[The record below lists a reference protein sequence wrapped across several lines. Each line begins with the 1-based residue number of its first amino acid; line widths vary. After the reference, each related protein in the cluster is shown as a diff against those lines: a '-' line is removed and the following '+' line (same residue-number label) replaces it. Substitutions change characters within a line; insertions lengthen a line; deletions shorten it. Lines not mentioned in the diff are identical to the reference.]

1 MARRNIVFRFFSG
14 FWRLVDESRRFV
26 VNVIFLLLV
35 AVLISSMLKGDAPLF
50 PDSAALVVDIKGD
63 LVNQLAGD
71 PLDRAIAEA
80 TGDDQPQTLV
90 RDVVDAILA
99 ARDDDRI
106 KVLVLELDG
115 LRGAGLPRMQAV
127 ARAIGEFRAAGKK
140 VIANG
145 SYYVQ
150 NQYYLAATADEI
162 YLHPFGA
169 VYIEGYGRFRMFYK
183 DAIDKLKIDWNV
195 FRVGEYKSF
204 VEPYTRNSMSAEDR
218 ESSLVWLNA
227 LWSQWQADVTAAR
240 ELPADA
246 ISEYVAG
253 LTGKLQ
259 EEQGD
264 AAQAA
269 LSAGLVDEL
278 VSHEDLRARLIGMV
292 GKNKKNHSYNAIGFR
307 QYVDDARSR
316 MARYQPGDKQ
326 VAVVVAVGSITTGD
340 QPPGTIGSVSLSRE
354 LIRAREDDKVKA
366 VVLQVDSGGGSMLAS
381 EKILREI
388 ELVRA
393 AGKPVVAS
401 MSNVAASGGYY
412 IAMAADQV
420 YANRASITGS
430 IGILG
435 MFPTFQR
442 SLGALGLTVD
452 GVGTTALSGGIRPD
466 RALAEPAREMIQ
478 LSIEDGYRTFIDR
491 VAEARGSSAIEI
503 DKVARGRVWVGED
516 ALRIG
521 LVDQLGSMDD
531 AIAAAAGL
539 ADLGDDYSVRY
550 LEKQLGFRER
560 VLLSM
565 LGFSGRLQRPAGP
578 VTELVRDLDAQLES
592 LARISDPANRYALC
606 FCEVW

>member
-1 MARRNIVFRFFSG
+1 MARRNIIFRFFSG
-14 FWRLVDESRRFV
+14 FWRFVDESRRFV

-35 AVLISSMLKGDAPLF
+35 AVLISSMLRSDAPLF

-71 PLDRAIAEA
+71 PLDRAFAEA
-80 TGDDQPQTLV
+80 TGDEQPQTLV
-90 RDVVDAILA
+90 RDVVDAILG

-115 LRGAGLPRMQAV
+115 LRGAGLPRMQAIV
-127 ARAIGEFRAAGKK
+127 RAIESFRATGKK

-145 SYYVQ
+145 SFYVQ
-150 NQYYLAATADEI
+150 NQYYLAAAADEV
-162 YLHPFGA
+162 YLHPFGG
-169 VYIEGYGRFRMFYK
+169 VYIEGFGRFRMFYK

-204 VEPYTRNSMSAEDR
+204 VEPYTRNSMSAEDK

-227 LWSQWQADVTAAR
+227 LWEEWQADVTAAR
-240 ELPADA
+240 ELPGDA
-246 ISEYVAG
+246 IAGYVSG
-253 LTGKLQ
+253 LTDKLRA
-259 EEQGD
+259 EQGD
-264 AAQAA
+264 AARAA
-269 LSAGLVDEL
+269 LAAGLVDEL
-278 VSHEDLRARLIGMV
+278 VSHEVMRERLISLV
-292 GKNKKNHSYNAIGFR
+292 GENEKTHSYNAIGFR
-307 QYVDDARSR
+307 SYVDDARGR
-316 MARYQPGDKQ
+316 LDRYQPAASQ
-326 VAVVVAVGSITTGD
+326 VAVVVAVGNITTGD
-340 QPPGTIGSVSLSRE
+340 QPPGTIGSTSLSRQ
-354 LIRAREDDKVKA
+354 LVQAREDDKIKA

-388 ELVRA
+388 ELLKA
-393 AGKPVVAS
+393 SGKPVVAS

-420 YANRASITGS
+420 FANRATITGS

-466 RALAEPAREMIQ
+466 RELAEPAREMIQ
-478 LSIEDGYRTFIDR
+478 LSIEEGYRTFIDR
-491 VAEARGSSAIEI
+491 VAAARGSDAVEI
-503 DKVARGRVWVGED
+503 DKIARGRVWVGSD

-521 LVDQLGSMDD
+521 LVDQLGSLDD

-539 ADLGDDYSVRY
+539 AELGEKYSVRY

-560 VLLSM
+560 LLLSM
-565 LGFSGRLQRPAGP
+565 LGMSGRLQPPAGP
-578 VTELVRDLDAQLES
+578 VSRLVRDLDAQLEA
-592 LARISDPANRYALC
+592 LARINDPANRYALC